1 MKRFLILLALL
12 PPLGLRPLRAE
23 TIACTAITSVP
34 YTITTPGI

>member
-34 YTITTPGI
+34 YTITTQGI